1 LTEQSKK
8 RDHNQ
13 HRASAQHKTRVL
25 PGASFAAVRG
35 VGESAAKLLASFPDE
50 PEHGKQLISTFLN
63 TDTQFLRMPANPPRN
78 PAQDSSFPLHRP
90 ISPVKPAEFGEISGR
105 PAGKRERGRG
115 SEDWGSVINK
125 SGTLGW

>member
-1 LTEQSKK
+1 MNTTVLSSNRT
-8 RDHNQ
+8 
-13 HRASAQHKTRVL
+13 SAQHKTRVL
-25 PGASFAAVRG
+25 PGAAFAAGRG